1 MTGETILSRS
11 NDRVP
16 VETRLQI
23 VLGVMSGEI
32 TTQLGWTLG
41 VCR

>member
-11 NDRVP
+11 NDPVP

-23 VLGVMSGEI
+23 VLAVMSGELRI
-32 TTQLGWTLG
+32 WQKGSVTAD
-41 VCR
+41 